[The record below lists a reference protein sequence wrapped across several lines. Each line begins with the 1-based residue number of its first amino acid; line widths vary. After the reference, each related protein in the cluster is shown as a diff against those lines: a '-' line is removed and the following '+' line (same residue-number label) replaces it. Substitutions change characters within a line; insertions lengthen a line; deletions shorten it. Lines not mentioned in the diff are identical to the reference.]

1 MGGNRLNSID
11 AGFKQ
16 TWLWIPTLFPL
27 ISYLTLALVSLTTKW
42 YPHPSPTMLCLRI
55 TIAVPPQ
62 PTLSVALILKSC
74 NIKNFWDFVK
84 ANACIPSYE
93 KKKKKQDWHDQV
105 FITYEQTPHHLGF
118 HCQTHEVM
126 GQFLLNFSK
135 VVLRQEID
143 GLLARH

>member
-93 KKKKKQDWHDQV
+93 KKTKTRLTWPS
-105 FITYEQTPHHLGF
+105 FHHLWTNTSPFGF
-118 HCQTHEVM
+118 SLPNSWSYGSIPTE
-126 GQFLLNFSK
+126 FLKSG
-135 VVLRQEID
+135 VEAGDRWAP
-143 GLLARH
+143 G